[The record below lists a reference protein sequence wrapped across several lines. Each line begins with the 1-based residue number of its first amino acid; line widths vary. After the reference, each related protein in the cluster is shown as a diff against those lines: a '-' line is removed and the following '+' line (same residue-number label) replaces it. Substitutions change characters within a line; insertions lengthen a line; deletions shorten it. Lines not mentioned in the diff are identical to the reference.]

1 MSSYL
6 DTNPAGA
13 LRFVTAS
20 DTADLPQ
27 VNGQFPRALLVG
39 TAGSARIIDISRTD
53 SGGTNL
59 IPLQAGYNPIRAVRI
74 FSTGLTA
81 ANIWALY

>member
-20 DTADLPQ
+20 DTTDLPQ
-27 VNGQFPRALLVG
+27 VNGQYPRALLVG
-39 TAGSARIIDISRTD
+39 TAGAARIMDITRTD
-53 SGGTNL
+53 TGATNL
-59 IPLQAGYNPIRAVRI
+59 PPLQTGYNPIRAVRI
-74 FSTGLTA
+74 YSTGLTA

>member
-1 MSSYL
+1 MSSIL
-6 DTNPAGA
+6 DGNPAGA
-13 LRFVTAS
+13 VRFVTAS

-39 TAGSARIIDISRTD
+39 VAGAARILDGSRTD
-53 SGGTNL
+53 TGGSNL
-59 IPLQAGYNPIRAVRI
+59 VPLQAGYNPIHTVRI

-81 ANIWALY
+81 SNIWALY